1 MSVRQIS
8 KVTSKYQ
15 MNINVIVLYW
25 PPDVHFD
32 WLLKCRVS
40 SKTIDITFLPLLP
53 TTEVQ
58 SLDALGTHI
67 RKYFKFSKVTSE

>member
-1 MSVRQIS
+1 MDSNSVTDLQMSIL
-8 KVTSKYQ
+8 TAC
-15 MNINVIVLYW
+15 
-25 PPDVHFD
+25 F
-32 WLLKCRVS
+32 KCRVS

-67 RKYFKFSKVTSE
+67 RKYFKFSKVTSEY